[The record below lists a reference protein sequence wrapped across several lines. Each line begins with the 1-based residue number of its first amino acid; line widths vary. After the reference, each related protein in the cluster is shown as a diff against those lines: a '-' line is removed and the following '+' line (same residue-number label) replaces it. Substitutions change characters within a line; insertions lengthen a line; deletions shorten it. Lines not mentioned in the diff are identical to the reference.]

1 MREEVWSSESKLL
14 THCSRQSYHH
24 INLFRIPS
32 PTGKG
37 IYFQLEET
45 VARQRVWFFFV
56 EAPSTNFRIRVQFR
70 TACRYGVWF

>member
-37 IYFQLEET
+37 IYYSGGRNRGQTEGMVLLCRGTFDK
-45 VARQRVWFFFV
+45 FF
-56 EAPSTNFRIRVQFR
+56 E
-70 TACRYGVWF
+70 